1 MFSYIVT
8 MDAAWG
14 LDDIDEY
21 VLAYS
26 DIDFVESLE
35 REFESAF
42 DSLAANPYAY
52 PEYQFEPPVRMLHR
66 YRSVNVYNYKVFYY
80 VDEARELVIISR
92 VCLKLADFTRRGM
105 W

>member
-8 MDAAWG
+8 MDAAWD

-21 VLAYS
+21 VFAYS

-35 REFESAF
+35 REFESTF
-42 DSLAANPYAY
+42 DSLAVNPYAY
-52 PEYQFEPPVRMLHR
+52 PEYQFEPPVLMLHR

-80 VDEARELVIISR
+80 VDEARGLVVISR
-92 VCLKLADFTRRGM
+92 ICHKLADFTRRGM